1 MNNGQWRKW
10 DPNGIRQKAFSHF
23 KLEISYIIKYIGKMN
38 DICTGFVK
46 NSYIQ
51 EQDLLLLNL

>member
-1 MNNGQWRKW
+1 M
-10 DPNGIRQKAFSHF
+10 FEF
-23 KLEISYIIKYIGKMN
+23 KQF
-38 DICTGFVK
+38 DICTAFVK